1 MSAEAAD
8 WLTEAVGSAYAEGRP
23 LRILGSGSKVSHSKA
38 SHPVPEVL
46 PAGDCAGVV
55 DYQPDEL
62 VLTARCGSPLR
73 DISALLDQHRQQL
86 PFEPPMIGG
95 AGTLGGAA
103 ATGWSGPGRPWRGSV
118 RDAVLGVEMINGLGQ
133 RLKFGGQVMKNVAG
147 YDLSRLQVGAW
158 GTLGV
163 LLSISVRLSPQPE
176 TERTCQLQCDAR
188 QGLAWMRKWARV
200 FSPISA
206 TCHEG
211 DVLSVRL
218 SGPQTAVA
226 AAAARIGGD
235 AAADLSLWRALR
247 DRALG
252 FFRARP
258 GPSFRLW
265 RIDCA
270 PAAALPSGLCLIE
283 WSGARRWWWTDLAPA
298 AVRAHAAAAHGFAVV
313 AQGQCSS
320 SGKLGA
326 PPAVAGRAAPRPGE
340 AQPGG
345 VGRTADAHPW
355 GRRAKA
361 GDGDAQTALFA
372 RLKAAFDPK
381 GVLNPHLSDAN
392 GIR

>member
-1 MSAEAAD
+1 MCMSIRGRCRSPPWGASRVTADAAAR
-8 WLTEAVGSAYAEGRP
+8 LTEAVGSAYAEGRP
-23 LRILGSGSKVSHSKA
+23 LRILGSGSKA
-38 SHPVPEVL
+38 SHLGPEAL
-46 PAGDCAGVV
+46 PAGEHAGVV
-55 DYQPDEL
+55 DYRPEEL
-62 VLTARCGSPLR
+62 VLTARCGTSLR
-73 DISALLDQHRQQL
+73 DISALLAQHRQQL

-118 RDAVLGVEMINGLGQ
+118 RDAVLGVEMVNGLGQ

-176 TERTCQLQCDAR
+176 AERTCQLECDAQ
-188 QGLAWMRKWARV
+188 QGLAWMRKWARI

-211 DVLSVRL
+211 AVLSVRL

-226 AAAARIGGD
+226 AAVARIGGD
-235 AAADLSLWRALR
+235 ACADLSLWRALR

-252 FFRARP
+252 FFAARP
-258 GPSFRLW
+258 GPGFRLW

-270 PAAALPSGLCLIE
+270 PAVPLPSGPCLIE

-298 AVRAHAAAAHGFAVV
+298 AVRAHTAAAHGVAAV
-313 AQGQCSS
+313 AQGRVGRSL
-320 SGKLGA
+320 SGSAA
-326 PPAVAGRAAPRPGE
+326 PPGDAGRE
-340 AQPGG
+340 A
-345 VGRTADAHPW
+345 VGASFL
-355 GRRAKA
+355 GRCAT
-361 GDGDAQTALFA
+361 DGHVDAQMALFA

-392 GIR
+392 AIR